1 MKWLLIGGGI
11 VLAAVAAIVI
21 VFVVLIEEELKK
33 VQADPED
40 FAAVELGQTQAEVEA
55 IMGDTDSN
63 FELVGAGEVPE
74 GASCLFY
81 LNRDDNGIG
90 FRLCY
95 ADGELVDKK
104 EFDLDDD

>member
-21 VFVVLIEEELKK
+21 VFVILVEEELKK

-55 IMGDTDSN
+55 VMGDTDAN
-63 FELVGAGEVPE
+63 FELEGAGDEPE

-81 LNRDDNGIG
+81 LNRDNHDQG

-95 ADGELVDKK
+95 ADGVLVDKK
-104 EFDLDDD
+104 EFAHRDD